1 MCVRVCSIFIYT
13 FIITSAKGLY
23 NAIDVNVFVPGDAK
37 ARADESAQRETAH
50 PPVKAI
56 WKKYKAVSARK

>member
-1 MCVRVCSIFIYT
+1 MKF
-13 FIITSAKGLY
+13 Y

-56 WKKYKAVSARK
+56 WKKI